1 MFPFYNSKEKIHRIF
16 VKIRELKAFIIL
28 LALLEQD
35 LVDVSTEKKADA
47 LLKGLI

>member
-1 MFPFYNSKEKIHRIF
+1 M
-16 VKIRELKAFIIL
+16 KIRALRAFIIL

-47 LLKGLI
+47 L